1 MLKYAF
7 GFDPFDHMANLKSS
21 FRRKE
26 VIKMGTK
33 KNPCGCG
40 CIETK
45 PSNSKATKKKETKK
59 SK

>member
-40 CIETK
+40 CIEAK
-45 PSNSKATKKKETKK
+45 PDTKKAKKKAKK